1 MPCNLETLSTAVSHY
16 GRIRRTPTELNPL
29 SLMGRLLNRKAQAEK
44 LRHQNMM
51 GGRQH
56 TFNYKSLIFSD

>member
-16 GRIRRTPTELNPL
+16 GRIRRTPTELSPL

-51 GGRQH
+51 GGRRQ
-56 TFNYKSLIFSD
+56 T